1 MEKIPFK
8 CPSGHSLV
16 FCCSKGPPKGC
27 SKCERAQ
34 RLAKEKQEQ
43 DLADQQKRDEE
54 QRAHLKAMDD
64 LNEEIDKEQRAQ
76 REEQLRQQWAY
87 ALAQRKQDLEN
98 IKASPITATPS
109 NPTILPSSALHI
121 QPPVSK
127 PMVGATSPQPPAAGG
142 VSPPTSSSG
151 PLVMQDGRTSPS
163 TSSFFSKVWNVVSN
177 ISAVGEAHLP
187 TSTTSGKPFKKLAPS
202 PAQSE
207 WEHHK
212 SVNGVDNAAID
223 AIMQM
228 TGLEEVK
235 QQVFKVLAK
244 IETAVRQNASMKRE
258 RFHVTFLGNPGTG
271 WEFQS

>member
-1 MEKIPFK
+1 MEKMPFK

-16 FCCSKGPPKGC
+16 FCCSKGPPRNC

-64 LNEEIDKEQRAQ
+64 LNAEIDNEQRAR
-76 REEQLRQQWAY
+76 REEQLRQQRAY

-98 IKASPITATPS
+98 IKASPITAALP
-109 NPTILPSSALHI
+109 NPTFLSSSALHI
-121 QPPVSK
+121 QPPVN
-127 PMVGATSPQPPAAGG
+127 PMVGFTSPQLSAAGG
-142 VSPPTSSSG
+142 APTPTSSSG
-151 PLVMQDGRTSPS
+151 PLSTQDGRTSS
-163 TSSFFSKVWNVVSN
+163 SASFFLSKVWDAVSN
-177 ISAVGEAHLP
+177 ISAVGEALRP
-187 TSTTSGKPFKKLAPS
+187 TSTSSGKPFKKLALS

-212 SVNGVDNAAID
+212 SVNGVNNAAID

-258 RFHVTFLGNPGTG
+258 RFNVTFLGNPGTG
-271 WEFQS
+271 WEL